1 MHFYIAQCKSGYI
14 AIFMIVASIVLR
26 NTLFLKAS
34 VKRVGFVLEHL
45 VSMEKHWGV
54 IFSLFFG
61 PEKSLFILHFISE
74 LCTFL

>member
-1 MHFYIAQCKSGYI
+1 
-14 AIFMIVASIVLR
+14 MIMASIVLR

-34 VKRVGFVLEHL
+34 VKCVGFVLEHL

-61 PEKSLFILHFISE
+61 PEKFVYSSLYLRILHLFMIKNQ
-74 LCTFL
+74 LIAP